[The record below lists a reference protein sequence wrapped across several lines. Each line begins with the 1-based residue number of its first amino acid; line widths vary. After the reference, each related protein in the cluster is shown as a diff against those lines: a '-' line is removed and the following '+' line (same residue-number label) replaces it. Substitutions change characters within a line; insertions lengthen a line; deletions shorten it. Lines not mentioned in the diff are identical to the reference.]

1 MSFFQW
7 QDNDLILYLR
17 IQPKASKDELLE
29 IISNEIQN
37 ETQTDQLKIRITAP
51 PVDGKAN
58 KHLIV
63 FLSKLFGIANSQI
76 SLLSGET
83 GRNKKLLIKDPKQL
97 PGKIMDIMK

>member
-7 QDNDLILYLR
+7 QDNDLILYVRL
-17 IQPKASKDELLE
+17 QPKASKDELVE
-29 IISNEIQN
+29 IISNETQN
-37 ETQTDQLKIRITAP
+37 ETQADQLKIRITAP

-58 KHLIV
+58 KHLIT
-63 FLSKLFGIANSQI
+63 FLSKSFGIAKSQI

-83 GRNKKLLIKDPKQL
+83 RRNKKLLIKDPKQL

>member
-7 QDNDLILYLR
+7 KGNDLILYVK

-29 IISNEIQN
+29 TISNE
-37 ETQTDQLKIRITAP
+37 TQADQLKIRITAP

-58 KHLIV
+58 KHLIA
-63 FLSKLFGIANSQI
+63 FLSKSFGIARSQI

-83 GRNKKLLIKDPKQL
+83 GRNKKLLIKNPKQL
-97 PGKIMDIMK
+97 PGKIMDIIK